1 MVLQDKYS
9 VQFDDLF
16 KIAWEEDDVNI
27 VPHEDDGEQL
37 AGDEGTNGN
46 LLPTYFICSKSHEYI
61 LLFWIAAATFYTYRY
76 GILTFYSI
84 NAIIWYVF

>member
-16 KIAWEEDDVNI
+16 KIAWEEDDANI
-27 VPHEDDGEQL
+27 VSHEDDGEQL

-46 LLPTYFICSKSHEYI
+46 LLPPYFICSSHMNIFSCFESQQ
-61 LLFWIAAATFYTYRY
+61 LLSTPTDMPF
-76 GILTFYSI
+76 
-84 NAIIWYVF
+84 

>member
-16 KIAWEEDDVNI
+16 KIAWDEDDANI
-27 VPHEDDGEQL
+27 VSHEDDGEQL

-46 LLPTYFICSKSHEYI
+46 LLPP
-61 LLFWIAAATFYTYRY
+61 
-76 GILTFYSI
+76 
-84 NAIIWYVF
+84 